1 MRYVLFADGVYIS
14 RPFDDSGR
22 CISSYVGSISTL
34 CGQTHIQP
42 AYFYRQ
48 VGGPVLTED
57 TALEF
62 HAYKG
67 LPGPYMYVTA
77 TAYTYILPTDYK
89 ARKTNNQR

>member
-1 MRYVLFADGVYIS
+1 MCSLLTVFISVGHLVIQDGVYPHTSEAI
-14 RPFDDSGR
+14 F
-22 CISSYVGSISTL
+22 TL

-42 AYFYRQ
+42 AYFYHQ

-77 TAYTYILPTDYK
+77 TAYTLILPTDYK
-89 ARKTNNQR
+89 AGENK

>member
-1 MRYVLFADGVYIS
+1 MRYVCSLLTVFFLCFTRGLYILAHRDQYSPSAVKLVYIQ
-14 RPFDDSGR
+14 DA
-22 CISSYVGSISTL
+22 YVE
-34 CGQTHIQP
+34 
-42 AYFYRQ
+42 YQ

-77 TAYTYILPTDYK
+77 TAHTLLLPTDYK
-89 ARKTNNQR
+89 VRRNK